1 MKKHLFFL
9 LAAIGFVSCQDDTIM
24 LQSELHSSEIDTRAI
39 YDSGYVEW
47 DNVNGLS
54 YKLDSDEIKT
64 LSLPW
69 EAGNAHNSGIPT
81 SWYDYNLRDADPI
94 NRYYSQVNGW
104 RLVYSNLLDKT
115 QSNKYFALYNRY
127 TGIMRMFFYAIESY
141 SGDGT
146 TSTFVGFHVKGSSS
160 LLNFAFNPPL
170 AMDKAQTN
178 ASTFFSPL
186 WSVTNGSGSSNV
198 GYRSNRWYGIEVEC
212 AYESQAQTSNT
223 IVSNIWGTNLA
234 LTTTTGTSS
243 GTIDG
248 SIQTTYS
255 NNPDFT
261 LNFSTNQTQS
271 SSVSSTLNISYN
283 DAGVEL
289 GEKMETEVVD
299 KKNSF
304 FEDLWNGLKTDLPE
318 LASKGVKEG
327 ISSIFSAGGSFATK
341 AIGKLA
347 QSILGISSGPSTS
360 TSKVDLG
367 IKLTTESESN
377 TVIQKD
383 VWGTQGIPLPG
394 GTITNELFDEKLGV
408 WNIQQTPTV
417 YIDMYAYSYFWP
429 WNLAPDQTKPR
440 AYEIEFKY
448 YFSPSTLVV
457 NPSLLQEFEV
467 RNLVQDVVF
476 TNNLKP
482 NVKNQTVAYGLYADT
497 PIYKSTDSYIWVKSV
512 SLDFV
517 GSNYNPSTSYSLC
530 WSYANNDFN
539 SKYVLCRVSF
549 DLVSKID
556 GKTISYS
563 KYFVAEGIQRN
574 YYHEE
579 KIIEEDTN
587 LDITSLLSSEEL
599 AKLAYHYEKY

>member
-1 MKKHLFFL
+1 MKKQLFL
-9 LAAIGFVSCQDDTIM
+9 ILAIFIMVSCQDDSNLFQTE
-24 LQSELHSSEIDTRAI
+24 LQNAEMDSRAI
-39 YDSGYVEW
+39 YDNGYVEW
-47 DNVNGLS
+47 DNVTGLS
-54 YKLDSDEIKT
+54 YKLNSDEIKT

-69 EAGNAHNSGIPT
+69 EAGNGHNSGIPP
-81 SWYDYNLRDADPI
+81 SWYDYNLRDTNPI
-94 NRYYSQVNGW
+94 NRYYSQANGW

-127 TGIMRMFFYAIESY
+127 TGVMRMFFYAIESY

-170 AMDKAQTN
+170 AMDKVQTD

-186 WSVTNGSGSSNV
+186 WSVSNGNASNQV
-198 GYRSNRWYGIEVEC
+198 GYHSNCWYGIEVEC
-212 AYESQAQTSNT
+212 AYESKTQTANT

-243 GTIDG
+243 GNVEG
-248 SIQTTYS
+248 SVQTTYS
-255 NNPDFT
+255 NNPTFT
-261 LNFSTNQTQS
+261 LNFTSNSTQS
-271 SSVSSTLNISYN
+271 TSVSSTLNVSYN
-283 DAGVEL
+283 DAEVEL
-289 GEKMETEVVD
+289 GNKIETEVENN
-299 KKNSF
+299 NSF
-304 FEDLWNGLKTDLPE
+304 FKDLWDGLKSDLPE
-318 LASKGVKEG
+318 LASKGIKEG

-347 QSILGISSGPSTS
+347 QNILGISSGPSTS

-367 IKLTTESESN
+367 IKLTTTSESN
-377 TVIQKD
+377 TTIQKD
-383 VWGTQGIPLPG
+383 MWGAQGIPLPG
-394 GTITNELFDEKLGV
+394 GTITNELFSEKLGA
-408 WNIQQTPTV
+408 WNIQQTPKV
-417 YIDMYAYSYFWP
+417 FIDMYAYSYFWP
-429 WNLAPDQTKPR
+429 WDLVPNQTKPR

-457 NPSLLQEFEV
+457 NPSLLQEFDI
-467 RNLVQDVVF
+467 RNLKQDLVF
-476 TNNLKP
+476 TGNMLSNI
-482 NVKNQTVAYGLYADT
+482 KNSTKAYGLYGNT
-497 PIYKSTDSYIWVKSV
+497 PIYQSNESYIWVKGP

-517 GSNYNPSTSYSLC
+517 DNNYNPNTSYSSC
-530 WSYANNDFN
+530 WSYANAHFN

-549 DLVSKID
+549 DLVSKTD

-563 KYFVAEGIQRN
+563 KYFVAESVSRN

-579 KIIEEDTN
+579 KIIEKDTN

-599 AKLAYHYEKY
+599 ANISSTHEKY

>member
-1 MKKHLFFL
+1 MKKQLFL
-9 LAAIGFVSCQDDTIM
+9 ILAIFTTVSCQDESSLFQTE
-24 LQSELHSSEIDTRAI
+24 LQNAEMDSRAI
-39 YDSGYVEW
+39 YDNGYVEW
-47 DNVNGLS
+47 DNVTGLS
-54 YKLDSDEIKT
+54 YKLNSDEIKT

-69 EAGNAHNSGIPT
+69 EAGNGHNSGIPP
-81 SWYDYNLRDADPI
+81 SWYDYNLRDTNPI
-94 NRYYSQVNGW
+94 NRYYSQANGW

-127 TGIMRMFFYAIESY
+127 TGVMRMFFYAIESY

-170 AMDKAQTN
+170 AMDKVQTD

-186 WSVTNGSGSSNV
+186 WSVSNGSASNQV
-198 GYRSNRWYGIEVEC
+198 GYHSNCWYSIEVEC
-212 AYESQAQTSNT
+212 AYESKAQTANT

-243 GTIDG
+243 GSVEG
-248 SIQTTYS
+248 SVQTTYS
-255 NNPDFT
+255 NNPSFS
-261 LNFSTNQTQS
+261 LNFTSNSTQS
-271 SSVSSTLNISYN
+271 TSVSSTLNVSYN
-283 DAGVEL
+283 DAEVEL
-289 GEKMETEVVD
+289 GNKIETEVENN
-299 KKNSF
+299 NSF
-304 FEDLWNGLKTDLPE
+304 FKDLWDGLKSDLPE
-318 LASKGVKEG
+318 LASKGIKEG

-347 QSILGISSGPSTS
+347 QNILGISSGPSTS

-367 IKLTTESESN
+367 IKLTTTSESN
-377 TVIQKD
+377 TTIQKD
-383 VWGTQGIPLPG
+383 MWGAQGIPLPG
-394 GTITNELFDEKLGV
+394 GTITNELFSEKLGA
-408 WNIQQTPTV
+408 WNIQQTPKV
-417 YIDMYAYSYFWP
+417 FIDMYAYSYFWP
-429 WNLAPDQTKPR
+429 WDLVPNQTKPR

-457 NPSLLQEFEV
+457 NPSLLQEFDI
-467 RNLVQDVVF
+467 RNLKQDLVF
-476 TNNLKP
+476 TGNMLSNI
-482 NVKNQTVAYGLYADT
+482 KNSTKAYGLYGNT
-497 PIYKSTDSYIWVKSV
+497 PIYQSNESYIWVKGP

-517 GSNYNPSTSYSLC
+517 DNNYNPNTSYSSC
-530 WSYANNDFN
+530 WSYANAHFN

-549 DLVSKID
+549 DLVSKTD

-563 KYFVAEGIQRN
+563 KYFVAESVSRN

-579 KIIEEDTN
+579 KIIEKDTN

-599 AKLAYHYEKY
+599 ANISSTHEKY

>member
-9 LAAIGFVSCQDDTIM
+9 LVAISFASCQDDTIM
-24 LQSELHSSEIDTRAI
+24 VQSELQSSEIDSRAI

-54 YKLDSDEIKT
+54 YKLDTDEIKT

-81 SWYDYNLRDADPI
+81 SWYDYNLRDANPI
-94 NRYYSQVNGW
+94 NRYYSQANGW

-115 QSNKYFALYNRY
+115 QSHKYFAIYNRY

-146 TSTFVGFHVKGSSS
+146 TSTFVGFHVKGNSS

-170 AMDKAQTN
+170 AMDKVQTD

-186 WSVTNGSGSSNV
+186 WSVSSGFGNNSV
-198 GYRSNRWYGIEVEC
+198 GYRGNRWYGIEVEC
-212 AYESQAQTSNT
+212 AYESQLQTSNT
-223 IVSNIWGTNLA
+223 IVANIWGTNLE

-243 GTIDG
+243 GTIEG
-248 SIQTTYS
+248 NIQTTYS
-255 NNPDFT
+255 NNPSLA
-261 LNFSTNQTQS
+261 LNFTTNQTQS
-271 SSVSSTLNISYN
+271 SSVSSTLNVSYN

-289 GEKMETEVVD
+289 GEKMETEIVD

-304 FEDLWNGLKTDLPE
+304 FEDLWNGLKNDLPE
-318 LASKGVKEG
+318 LASKGIKEG

-347 QSILGISSGPSTS
+347 QNILGISSGPSTS

-367 IKLTTESESN
+367 IQMSVASESQ
-377 TVIQKD
+377 TEQQKD
-383 VWGTQGIPLPG
+383 IWGAQGIPLPG
-394 GTITNELFDEKLGV
+394 GTIVNELFDEKLGV
-408 WNIQQTPTV
+408 WNIQQTPKV

-429 WNLAPDQTKPR
+429 WNLAPNQTKPR

-448 YFSPSTLVV
+448 YFSPNTLVV

-467 RNLVQDVVF
+467 RNLTQDVVF
-476 TNNLKP
+476 TNNLKSK
-482 NVKNQTVAYGLYADT
+482 VKNQATAYGLYANT
-497 PIYKSTDSYIWVKSV
+497 PVYKSTDNYIWLKGA

-517 GSNYNPSTSYSLC
+517 GNNYNPNTSYTSC
-530 WSYANNDFN
+530 WAYAENDFN

-549 DLVSKID
+549 DLVSKTD

-563 KYFVAEGIQRN
+563 KYFVAEGEQRN

-587 LDITSLLSSEEL
+587 LDITSLLSAEEL
-599 AKLAYHYEKY
+599 ANISSPHEKY